1 MIRTRLTTEFPLILI
16 AIALLVAGY
25 AATSLNSA
33 ASNVIPASTLRA
45 AAMPGAVFAV
55 LGLVWAF
62 TRMRGD
68 LLILPVCL
76 MLSAI
81 SSITMHRLQP
91 DIGGPQSG
99 LGNLNGRH
107 TVYLLT
113 SLVLMMIV
121 GRWFP
126 FWPYIRRYKYLTV
139 AASLGLLLLTLVAGR
154 ERYGAKLWIGIGPVE
169 LQTSEF
175 IKIGLILFLASY
187 LHEKHELMHGQWRV
201 GHLSLPPVPYLL
213 PLGVLLLVSLLMV
226 VAMNDLGTALLLFS
240 TALAMLYVALRKVW
254 YVLAALAGF
263 LAGAWLA
270 YVSFARVGVRIQNW
284 LNPWHDPFTSGYQQ
298 IQADYAMSSGGILGQ
313 GIGRGEPWRI
323 PAVHTDYIFAAI
335 VEEWGFIGGMAIIA
349 LFGVLLFRGL
359 KIAARADSQYDRYLA
374 VGIASSIAIQALVI
388 LGGVL
393 RLLPLT
399 GVTLPFISAGGTSLL
414 LNGLL
419 VGMLMNISH
428 RQSGGGPS

>member
-1 MIRTRLTTEFPLILI
+1 VISVIAFGVTGRLLSQLHVKDLRSALVAILFL
-16 AIALLVAGY
+16 AVFNLLV
-25 AATSLNSA
+25 
-33 ASNVIPASTLRA
+33 R
-45 AAMPGAVFAV
+45 
-55 LGLVWAF
+55 
-62 TRMRGD
+62 
-68 LLILPVCL
+68 PV
-76 MLSAI
+76 
-81 SSITMHRLQP
+81 
-91 DIGGPQSG
+91 
-99 LGNLNGRH
+99 
-107 TVYLLT
+107 
-113 SLVLMMIV
+113 
-121 GRWFP
+121 
-126 FWPYIRRYKYLTV
+126 
-139 AASLGLLLLTLVAGR
+139 LLTLVAGR

-201 GHLSLPPVPYLL
+201 GRLSLPPVPYLL